1 MLADL
6 GADASRAT
14 ELLSKYGEEPAEE
27 GGAPGPILFQNFEAL
42 YKDVSSVG
50 YKQVDSGQAIVKTPR
65 DISAGAMFSML
76 EGS

>member
-27 GGAPGPILFQNFEAL
+27 GGAPGPILFKNFEAL
-42 YKDVSSVG
+42 YKDVSSVD
-50 YKQVDSGQAIVKTPR
+50 KQVDSGQAIVKTPR

>member
-42 YKDVSSVG
+42 YKDVSSVH
-50 YKQVDSGQAIVKTPR
+50 KQVDSGQAIVKTPR